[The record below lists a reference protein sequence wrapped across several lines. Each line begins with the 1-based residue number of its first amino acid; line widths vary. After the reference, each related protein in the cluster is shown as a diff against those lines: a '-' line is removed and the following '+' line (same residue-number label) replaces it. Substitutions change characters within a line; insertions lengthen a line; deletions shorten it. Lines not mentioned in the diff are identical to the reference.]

1 MRTGRAHS
9 KFYANHP
16 YFLTFLKTFKSESVF
31 DDKNEF
37 LDIVYWLRQGLSA
50 ILLFFLLNVGAVYL
64 YAAMFQRVDEDEYG
78 GFGEIIKEGTGC
90 TLATIRGVLEQGL
103 FGCSAQESITI
114 TAESARTDVCSNGD
128 VAESPQFTLTLRVV
142 DVRSPAVCLLPKTPP
157 TEPSSSNTTI
167 TAVWNPSLA
176 VNWYTRAWR
185 LKERGTWLIQKH
197 LDKNKSTALDQH
209 DACHPIWAAAFACY
223 SRALQLSTLARW
235 ANDTFAR
242 RAANP
247 VAGDDDRPCA
257 LSNDQADSTRPVD
270 LDRLEDLATT
280 EPDVSSISAMQHLE
294 FSLLLN
300 IALCQLKVGSSESA
314 AQNCSQALHLDPGW
328 IEWATDH
335 QSDSSCPTDGRPDGS
350 AITSVEVA
358 KALHRRAQ
366 AYINRSRWD
375 EAAADLKV
383 AVRLQKL
390 AGSQAGLSASETLL
404 AHVHKQMVVDQT
416 VLANR
421 LRKHRQLF

>member
-1 MRTGRAHS
+1 MWKVIDVHREVFPDHLTKAGDGSLCTFDVEELKSKVSISVELCCICSGASQGPHKQFVLCTGCR
-9 KFYANHP
+9 
-16 YFLTFLKTFKSESVF
+16 
-31 DDKNEF
+31 
-37 LDIVYWLRQGLSA
+37 LS
-50 ILLFFLLNVGAVYL
+50 LMLGQSPDLVP
-64 YAAMFQRVDEDEYG
+64 R
-78 GFGEIIKEGTGC
+78 GTGC

-103 FGCSAQESITI
+103 FGCSARESITI
-114 TAESARTDVCSNGD
+114 TAESAKIDVCSNGD
-128 VAESPQFTLTLRVV
+128 VAESPQQFTLTLRVV
-142 DVRSPAVCLLPKTPP
+142 DVRNPAICSFPKASP
-157 TEPSSSNTTI
+157 TEPSSSDTTI
-167 TAVWNPSLA
+167 TAVWNPTLA
-176 VNWYTRAWR
+176 VYWYTRAWR

-197 LDKNKSTALDQH
+197 LDKNKSTVLDQH
-209 DACHPIWAAAFACY
+209 DALCRPIWAGAFACY

-235 ANDTFAR
+235 ANETFAR

-247 VAGDDDRPCA
+247 VAGDDDRPYE

-270 LDRLEDLATT
+270 LDRIEDMTT
-280 EPDVSSISAMQHLE
+280 ADPDVSSISAMQHLE

-300 IALCQLKVGSSESA
+300 LALCQLKVGSSESA

-335 QSDSSCPTDGRPDGS
+335 QTDSSDPTDGRPDGS

-366 AYINRSRWD
+366 AYTNRSRWD

-383 AVRLQKL
+383 AMRLQKL

-404 AHVHKQMVVDQT
+404 AHVRKQMVVDQN